1 MGARNKGIDKISNVA
16 RFDTSD
22 GLVLFFFFQY
32 EGFTVLCAVIATRYK
47 KVYILTSMQSPQNGQ
62 SY

>member
-16 RFDTSD
+16 RFDTFD
-22 GLVLFFFFQY
+22 GLVLFFFQY

-47 KVYILTSMQSPQNGQ
+47 KVYILTSMQSSQNGQ

>member
-16 RFDTSD
+16 RFDTFD
-22 GLVLFFFFQY
+22 GLVLFFFQY